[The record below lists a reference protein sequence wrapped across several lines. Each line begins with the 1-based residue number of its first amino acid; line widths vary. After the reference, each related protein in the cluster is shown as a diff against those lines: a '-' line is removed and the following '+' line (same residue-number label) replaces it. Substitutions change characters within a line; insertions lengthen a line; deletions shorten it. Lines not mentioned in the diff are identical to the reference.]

1 MKRLSF
7 LLAIVFMAGMVNAQ
21 SIKLY
26 YAEDYQQGG
35 EVTEDTIT
43 IDYTTY
49 GIDIAYWM
57 YVGNTSEN
65 NVDIVLTK
73 TIIDTVPGSQV
84 RFCWG
89 SCVGAEVYVSDPV
102 ELAPGASDVFQAE
115 YMMNSGSGNT
125 VVRYTFTNAN
135 DTSDYTSIVLV
146 YRTTVGIAEAPV
158 MNVRTYPNPVV
169 NKVYVAGAS
178 HNALVS
184 LYDILGNQ
192 IIADTR
198 ANSIDM
204 SNLSAGI
211 YMIQIKEG
219 NRISTKK
226 IIKK

>member
-57 YVGNTSEN
+57 YVENTSEN

-84 RFCWG
+84 HFCWG

-102 ELAPGASDVFQAE
+102 ELAPGSSDVFQAE
-115 YMMNSGSGNT
+115 YMMNSGSGNS

-178 HNALVS
+178 QNAMVS

-204 SNLSAGI
+204 SSLSAGI